1 MNPKRLKLF
10 LSLSASALIL
20 LAWGFM
26 EPERIALFP
35 EPEFIGE
42 ADAYVTGVKI
52 QQFDLNGRLTHSIQG
67 QRIRHLSSSDHT
79 LIDEP
84 VVTLYR
90 EGKAPISAEARLGD
104 LEPNHDIF
112 WLREGVVLYNQIDR
126 RYRFESP
133 YLKFTPALEQVETD
147 AQVSLFQPIG
157 NTQAIGMTANF
168 ANDTLQ
174 LHNAVRGRY
183 EPN

>member
-1 MNPKRLKLF
+1 MNPKRFKLF
-10 LSLSASALIL
+10 LSLSASLLIL

-26 EPERIALFP
+26 EPERIVLYSQSKH
-35 EPEFIGE
+35 IGE
-42 ADAYVTGVKI
+42 ADAYTTGVKI
-52 QQFDLNGRLTHSIQG
+52 QQFDLKGRLTHSIQG
-67 QRIRHLSSSDHT
+67 QRIRHLPSTDHT

-84 VVTLYR
+84 IITLYR

-126 RYRFESP
+126 RYRFEAKN
-133 YLKFTPALEQVETD
+133 LKITPAQQRVETD
-147 AQVSLFQPIG
+147 AEVVIYQPIG
-157 NTQAIGMTANF
+157 NTHAIGMTANF
-168 ANDTLQ
+168 TDDTLQ
-174 LHNAVRGRY
+174 LHHAVRGRY

>member
-1 MNPKRLKLF
+1 MNSKRLKLF

-26 EPERIALFP
+26 EPERIALPPQP
-35 EPEFIGE
+35 EHIGE
-42 ADAYVTGVKI
+42 ADTYVTGVKI
-52 QQFDLNGRLTHSIQG
+52 QQFDLGGRLTHSIQG
-67 QRIRHLSSSDHT
+67 LRIRHLPSTDHT

-90 EGKAPISAEARLGD
+90 EGKAPISAEALLGD
-104 LEPNHDIF
+104 LEPNHDTF
-112 WLREGVVLYNQIDR
+112 WLRGEVVLYNKIDR
-126 RYRFESP
+126 RYRFETP
-133 YLKFTPALEQVETD
+133 YLKITPAQQQVETD
-147 AQVSLFQPIG
+147 AKVALYQPLG
-157 NTQAIGMTANF
+157 NTHAIGMTANF
-168 ANDTLQ
+168 ADDKLQ